1 VSAVT
6 LGLLAALVNTGQGF
20 ISKDLTNR
28 YPARPMVGVLLT
40 MNCLLLLWLAPFV
53 DWVWSPTIIAI
64 HIAAALLLV
73 ASSVPVWDLFDSGAA
88 SATLTAQAMSPL
100 AAVVA
105 VAIFIPGTT
114 SPGQIIAA
122 MVVVIGVT
130 WALQDAFRG
139 LGRSGTSIRVVLAA
153 IGAGGM
159 TVTARMLADE
169 GVGVVETY
177 VVRTGLAAITML
189 LLIPPRGVPRTAIPQ
204 LLLRS
209 VVVTIYFT
217 TVIIAVQDGSPV
229 VVQTMLAISPL
240 LALGVE
246 SFRSRTWPSSRAL
259 GGAALVVF
267 GVALVLVL

>member
-1 VSAVT
+1 MSAVT
-6 LGLLAALVNTGQGF
+6 LGLLAALVNTGQGL

-28 YPARPMVGVLLT
+28 YPARPMVGVLLA

-114 SPGQIIAA
+114 SVGQVIAA
-122 MVVVIGVT
+122 IVVVIGVT

>member
-20 ISKDLTNR
+20 VSKDLTKR
-28 YPARPMVGVLLT
+28 YPARPMVGVLLA

-64 HIAAALLLV
+64 HVAAAVLLV
-73 ASSVPVWDLFDSGAA
+73 ASSVPVWDLFDAGAT

-100 AAVVA
+100 AAVVG
-105 VAIFIPGTT
+105 VALFLPGTT
-114 SPGQIIAA
+114 SPGQILAA
-122 MVVVIGVT
+122 IIVVVGVT
-130 WALQDAFRG
+130 WALADSFRG
-139 LGRSGTSIRVVLAA
+139 LGRRGTMVRVVLAA

-177 VVRTGLAAITML
+177 VVRTGLSAVAML
-189 LLIPPRGVPRTAIPQ
+189 LVIPPRGVPVTAIPQ

-209 VVVTIYFT
+209 VIVTIYFT
-217 TVIIAVQDGSPV
+217 TVIIAVQEGSPV

-246 SFRSRTWPSSRAL
+246 SVRSRTWPSRRAL
-259 GGAALVVF
+259 GGAGLVVV